1 MLFSENPDQLIDE
14 LKDYIQIASSYDC
27 SRIQNL
33 LLATE
38 NTYIIALLGTKL
50 FNRIA
55 KDQTRFPDEIGMCRK
70 AVANITVYENF
81 TLLNT
86 LLLSGGFAR
95 VAGENTDSL
104 YRYQEEDL
112 KQIFR
117 RNGFDQLDLIIN
129 HFLDKIDSF
138 PEFKESEYYKAGRGE
153 LIPDRFV
160 FSQYYKPIGHIVFR
174 YMQAFIRR
182 SEDLDISDIV
192 DLSELRQ
199 AVLSDTISDQQQ
211 RTIELV
217 RPVIVCLAVA
227 YAMEDMGVNIDNAGI
242 WMERR
247 VAADGIREKNPPDTI
262 QVNTLVSKYRNMANR
277 YLREL
282 QKHLSGATNTNPLI
296 RDNKNKKTTW
306 Q

>member
-1 MLFSENPDQLIDE
+1 
-14 LKDYIQIASSYDC
+14 
-27 SRIQNL
+27 
-33 LLATE
+33 
-38 NTYIIALLGTKL
+38 
-50 FNRIA
+50 
-55 KDQTRFPDEIGMCRK
+55 
-70 AVANITVYENF
+70 
-81 TLLNT
+81 
-86 LLLSGGFAR
+86 
-95 VAGENTDSL
+95 
-104 YRYQEEDL
+104 
-112 KQIFR
+112 
-117 RNGFDQLDLIIN
+117 
-129 HFLDKIDSF
+129 
-138 PEFKESEYYKAGRGE
+138 
-153 LIPDRFV
+153 
-160 FSQYYKPIGHIVFR
+160 
-174 YMQAFIRR
+174 MQAFIRR

-282 QKHLSGATNTNPLI
+282 QKHLSGAANTNPLI

>member
-55 KDQTRFPDEIGMCRK
+55 KDQTTFPDEIGMCRK

-160 FSQYYKPIGHIVFR
+160 FPQY
-174 YMQAFIRR
+174 
-182 SEDLDISDIV
+182 
-192 DLSELRQ
+192 
-199 AVLSDTISDQQQ
+199 
-211 RTIELV
+211 
-217 RPVIVCLAVA
+217 
-227 YAMEDMGVNIDNAGI
+227 
-242 WMERR
+242 
-247 VAADGIREKNPPDTI
+247 
-262 QVNTLVSKYRNMANR
+262 
-277 YLREL
+277 
-282 QKHLSGATNTNPLI
+282 
-296 RDNKNKKTTW
+296 
-306 Q
+306 

>member
-1 MLFSENPDQLIDE
+1 MVSI
-14 LKDYIQIASSYDC
+14 SS
-27 SRIQNL
+27 
-33 LLATE
+33 
-38 NTYIIALLGTKL
+38 
-50 FNRIA
+50 
-55 KDQTRFPDEIGMCRK
+55 
-70 AVANITVYENF
+70 
-81 TLLNT
+81 
-86 LLLSGGFAR
+86 
-95 VAGENTDSL
+95 
-104 YRYQEEDL
+104 
-112 KQIFR
+112 
-117 RNGFDQLDLIIN
+117 DLIIN

-217 RPVIVCLAVA
+217 RPVIVCLAGLPLRHGR
-227 YAMEDMGVNIDNAGI
+227 YGSKHRQCQDI
-242 WMERR
+242 WMERKSR
-247 VAADGIREKNPPDTI
+247 SRRYPGKVTLPI
-262 QVNTLVSKYRNMANR
+262 QSRSTPWPSKYRNMANR

-282 QKHLSGATNTNPLI
+282 QKHFYPEPANTTPLI